1 MLAVNVSDT
10 RRKIYVSNFFFSLQF
25 GLAFFFNAT
34 FLSSLGLSEKMVG
47 IVFAFSYAASLVL
60 LFSVPLLLRKFG
72 NYSLFFSSSVFLVC
86 VSALLAFSL
95 SPIASVLLVATLI
108 VLNIFLYTLLDIFLE
123 SAVDSTDGIGKEHG
137 LFLTVTHGGRIV
149 AQLAA
154 GTLLLWGGFTYLY
167 GTVAGV
173 VIILAFIT
181 AFFLRNVREPV
192 YEKLDFAS
200 VLLRLYYSTDMRH
213 VFKLQFLL
221 YLFYSIMAVYT
232 PIYLYEYVGLSLG
245 EMGIVFA
252 IMLAPFFLLEIL
264 IGKFEDVR
272 GEKGVLMYGFLIL
285 AVTTAALSLISTS
298 SIVIW
303 TVALFATRIGALMV
317 EMGNDVYFFKHIDA
331 SKAAE
336 VAAFRAL
343 FPLAFAIGPFLG
355 VVLLFFIPLYAIFAS
370 VGVIMLLGLVTARTL
385 TDIH

>member
-1 MLAVNVSDT
+1 
-10 RRKIYVSNFFFSLQF
+10 
-25 GLAFFFNAT
+25 
-34 FLSSLGLSEKMVG
+34 
-47 IVFAFSYAASLVL
+47 
-60 LFSVPLLLRKFG
+60 
-72 NYSLFFSSSVFLVC
+72 
-86 VSALLAFSL
+86 
-95 SPIASVLLVATLI
+95 
-108 VLNIFLYTLLDIFLE
+108 
-123 SAVDSTDGIGKEHG
+123 
-137 LFLTVTHGGRIV
+137 
-149 AQLAA
+149 
-154 GTLLLWGGFTYLY
+154 
-167 GTVAGV
+167 
-173 VIILAFIT
+173 
-181 AFFLRNVREPV
+181 
-192 YEKLDFAS
+192 
-200 VLLRLYYSTDMRH
+200 
-213 VFKLQFLL
+213 
-221 YLFYSIMAVYT
+221 MAVYT

-264 IGKFEDVR
+264 VGKFEDVR

-331 SKAAE
+331 NKAAE

-343 FPLAFAIGPFLG
+343 FPLAFVIGPFLG
-355 VVLLFFIPLYAIFAS
+355 VVLLLFIPLYAIFAF